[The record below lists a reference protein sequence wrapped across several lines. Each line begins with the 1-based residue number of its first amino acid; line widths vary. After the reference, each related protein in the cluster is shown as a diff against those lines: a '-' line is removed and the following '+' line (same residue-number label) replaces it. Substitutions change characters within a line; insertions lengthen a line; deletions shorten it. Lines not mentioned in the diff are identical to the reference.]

1 VAEGNSSLGCM
12 NPRENFAV
20 PRRHSSKKP
29 WRGGIAGAFNA
40 SIVSE
45 VSPNSRVYPERG
57 AFSSSK
63 VDA

>member
-1 VAEGNSSLGCM
+1 MAKGNSSWDFM
-12 NPRENFAV
+12 NPSENFAV

-45 VSPNSRVYPERG
+45 VIPRTLRSSP
-57 AFSSSK
+57 SS
-63 VDA
+63 

>member
-1 VAEGNSSLGCM
+1 M
-12 NPRENFAV
+12 NPSENIAV

-45 VSPNSRVYPERG
+45 VSPSSRVYPERG
-57 AFSSSK
+57 AFPSSR